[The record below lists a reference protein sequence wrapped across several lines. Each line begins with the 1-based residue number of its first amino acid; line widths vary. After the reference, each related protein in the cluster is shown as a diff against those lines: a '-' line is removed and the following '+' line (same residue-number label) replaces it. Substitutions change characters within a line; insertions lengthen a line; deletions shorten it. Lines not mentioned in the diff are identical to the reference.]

1 MSLRLS
7 QKTKKQKEPPTNQ
20 ANKGL
25 QDFGRY
31 SGMAFQMIAI
41 ILIMTWCGIKL
52 DKLFDLKPVF
62 TVIFS
67 LVGVFGGIYIS
78 LKDFIHK

>member
-1 MSLRLS
+1 
-7 QKTKKQKEPPTNQ
+7 
-20 ANKGL
+20 
-25 QDFGRY
+25 
-31 SGMAFQMIAI
+31 MAFQMIAI